1 MGPFKS
7 RGRLLEIVVLDD
19 ILRDFIIGI
28 IDSFID
34 NKEALLKGGHRHQ
47 YGMLWIGPLRYR
59 KTSLTEAIAYKYRCA
74 IYTFPLKESTLTDSE
89 LVIIYLKIGLKAIT
103 IYDDIDK
110 V

>member
-1 MGPFKS
+1 
-7 RGRLLEIVVLDD
+7 VVLDD
-19 ILRDFIIGI
+19 TLRDSIIRI

-47 YGMLWIGPLRYR
+47 YGILWIGLLRCG

-74 IYTFPLKESTLTDSE
+74 TYTFPFKESTLTDSE
-89 LVIIYLKIGLKAIT
+89 LVIIYLKIRLKAIT
-103 IYDDIDK
+103 IYDDINK